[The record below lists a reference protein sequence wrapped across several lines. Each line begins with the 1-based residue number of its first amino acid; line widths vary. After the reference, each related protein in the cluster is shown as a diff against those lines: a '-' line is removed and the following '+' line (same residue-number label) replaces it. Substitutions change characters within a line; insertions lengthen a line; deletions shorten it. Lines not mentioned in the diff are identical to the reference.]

1 MLTNPNWDIHGD
13 YVNSDVLTPTATNRV
28 VSAIQYDYVITQE
41 MLDWG
46 VTNATTTYGID
57 IAKVL
62 KKGNTGSTTGMVAKK
77 RISVM
82 IDAATDVSTS
92 LNFRNLV
99 GAPWFETGV
108 SGTNQLDIYSRNT
121 FTFTGRDA
129 VTYIHNGPNNRINL
143 SSDVVASN
151 TLYVGCV
158 SLAEDKTWTGTLIY
172 EQLYGT
178 HVATGNNVSRTEWMT
193 NRIPMDPDEFDS
205 LLPVVMIAYNENT
218 PVSSNYAKIQE
229 VLGKYQSPVIVRGN
243 MGGGSDNHMYILSK
257 ITDSCGFE
265 FVDVTD
271 NTRHYLCKWT
281 ASGVEHCEWD
291 ATDGYPKPMIPN
303 EFVTVEIEYDS
314 GTETWSTTMEGAD
327 ITQQLSLGK
336 RIMLKVI
343 RPTIPTM
350 YLYDMLSYGSNK
362 YSWEALYKYPTG
374 AVAMYTYF
382 INGSNVSITTDII
395 YTP

>member
-62 KKGNTGSTTGMVAKK
+62 KKGDTGSTTGMVAKK

-82 IDAATDVSTS
+82 IDAATDVSIS

-99 GAPWFETGV
+99 GSPWLLTGA
-108 SGTNQLDIYSRNT
+108 GNNILDIYCRNT

-178 HVATGNNVSRTEWMT
+178 HVATGNNVSRSEWMT
-193 NRIPMDPDEFDS
+193 NRLPMDPTEFDS
-205 LLPVVMIAYNENT
+205 LLPVVMIPYIDST

-229 VLGKYQSPVIVRGN
+229 VLGKYQSPVIVKHDTE
-243 MGGGSDNHMYILSK
+243 DNHEHMYILSK
-257 ITDSCGFE
+257 ITSNCGYE

-281 ASGVEHCEWD
+281 ASDVEHCEWD
-291 ATDGYPKPMIPN
+291 ATDGYPKPMVPD

-336 RIMLKVI
+336 RIMLKVV
-343 RPTIPTM
+343 RPSIPTM
-350 YLYDMLSYGSNK
+350 YLYNMLSYGSNK

-374 AVAMYTYF
+374 AVAMYTYI

>member
-46 VTNATTTYGID
+46 VTNAMTIYGIN

-62 KKGNTGSTTGMVAKK
+62 KKGDTGSTTGMVAKK

-82 IDAATDVSTS
+82 LDAATNASTV
-92 LNFRNLV
+92 LNFRDLV

-108 SGTNQLDIYSRNT
+108 SGTDQLDIYSRNA
-121 FTFTGRDA
+121 FTFTGRNA
-129 VTYIHNGPNNRINL
+129 VTFIHNGPNNRINL

-158 SLAEDKTWTGTLIY
+158 SFAEDKTWTGTLIY

-178 HVATGNNVSRTEWMT
+178 HVATGNNVSRTAWMT
-193 NRIPMDPDEFDS
+193 NSLPMDPTEFDA
-205 LLPVVMIAYNENT
+205 LLPVVMIAYNDNT
-218 PVSSNYAKIQE
+218 PVSSNYAKILE
-229 VLGKYQSPVIVRGN
+229 VIGKYQSPVIVKHDTV
-243 MGGGSDNHMYILSK
+243 DNHEHMYILSK
-257 ITDSCGFE
+257 ITSNCGFE
-265 FVDVTD
+265 FVDVTN

-291 ATDGYPKPMIPN
+291 ATDGYPRPMVPN

-327 ITQQLSLGK
+327 ITQQLALGK
-336 RIMLKVI
+336 RIMLKVV

-362 YSWEALYKYPTG
+362 YSWEALYKSPSG
-374 AVAMYTYF
+374 DVAMYTYF
-382 INGSNVSITTDII
+382 INGSNVSVTTDII

>member
-1 MLTNPNWDIHGD
+1 MLTNPNWEIHKN
-13 YVNSDVLTPTATNRV
+13 YENANVLTPSATNGI
-28 VSAIQYDYVITQE
+28 VSSIQYDYVITQE

-46 VTNATTTYGID
+46 ATNATTTYGID

-62 KKGNTGSTTGMVAKK
+62 KKGDTGSTTGMVAKK

-82 IDAATDVSTS
+82 IDAATDVSIS

-99 GAPWFETGV
+99 GSPWLLTGA
-108 SGTNQLDIYSRNT
+108 GNNILDIYSRNT

-151 TLYVGCV
+151 MLYVGCV
-158 SLAEDKTWTGTLIY
+158 SLAEDTTWTGTLIY

-178 HVATGNNVSRTEWMT
+178 HVATGNNVSRTAWMT
-193 NRIPMDPDEFDS
+193 NHLPMDPDEFDS
-205 LLPVVMIAYNENT
+205 LLPVVMIPYVDST
-218 PVSSNYAKIQE
+218 PVSSNYAKILE
-229 VLGKYQSPVIVRGN
+229 ILGKYQSPVIVKHDTD
-243 MGGGSDNHMYILSK
+243 DNHDHMYILSK
-257 ITDSCGFE
+257 ITGSCGFE

-281 ASGVEHCEWD
+281 ASGVVHCEWD
-291 ATDGYPKPMIPN
+291 ATDGYPKPIVPN
-303 EFVTVEIEYDS
+303 EFVTVEIEYNS
-314 GTETWSTTMEGAD
+314 GTETWSTTMEGAA
-327 ITQQLSLGK
+327 ITQQLARGK

-343 RPTIPTM
+343 RPNIPTM
-350 YLYDMLSYGSNK
+350 YLYDMLSYGSDK

-374 AVAMYTYF
+374 VVAMYTYI